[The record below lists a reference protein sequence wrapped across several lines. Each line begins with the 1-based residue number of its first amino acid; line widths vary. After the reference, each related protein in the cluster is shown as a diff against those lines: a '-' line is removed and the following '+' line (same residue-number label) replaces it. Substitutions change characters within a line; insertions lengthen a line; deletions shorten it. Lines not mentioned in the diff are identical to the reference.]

1 MTRSMKDVHGSPLPL
16 TAASSASHIPHCRG
30 AVELDDLF
38 VDPDWMRQGTGQ
50 ALMLDISALACKHGV
65 QRVEVTA
72 KQHALVFYEMVGIVF
87 EVQNRTRFGPVP
99 RTRP

>member
-1 MTRSMKDVHGSPLPL
+1 
-16 TAASSASHIPHCRG
+16 
-30 AVELDDLF
+30 
-38 VDPDWMRQGTGQ
+38 
-50 ALMLDISALACKHGV
+50 MLDFIALACKHGV